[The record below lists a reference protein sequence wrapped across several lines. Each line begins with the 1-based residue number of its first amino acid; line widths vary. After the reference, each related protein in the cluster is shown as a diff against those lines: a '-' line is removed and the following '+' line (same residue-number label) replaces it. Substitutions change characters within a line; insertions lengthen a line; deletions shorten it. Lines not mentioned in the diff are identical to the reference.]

1 MDWTLIQSM
10 IRPELAGVVAVCWII
25 GYGLKRT
32 AGIRDWMII
41 YFVTAAGIVFAGF
54 TAGWTA
60 DGVMQGIFCGAVAVY
75 GNQLVKQ
82 TAQAL
87 RKEDAHD

>member
-1 MDWTLIQSM
+1 MDWTLIQTM

-32 AGIRDWMII
+32 AGIPDWLII
-41 YFVTAAGIVFAGF
+41 YLVTANGIGFAGF

-60 DGVMQGIFCGAVAVY
+60 EGVMQGIFCGAVAVY

-82 TAQAL
+82 TAEAI
-87 RKEDAHD
+87 RKEGEDA